1 MAWRIFV
8 RDAKRVLR
16 NPVAL
21 IVTIAIAF
29 LPGLYAWANIAA
41 NWDPYSSSGNLHVAV
56 ANEDAGSYSSL
67 TGKVNIGKQ
76 LMEQLKSS
84 HSLGWQFV
92 SSDVAR
98 EGVASGRYYAALIV
112 PRDFSSHLVG
122 ALEGSGRRPQLQYY
136 VNEKL
141 NPIAPKVTDIGAST
155 VEGKIS
161 TEFTRQVS
169 KAVVAQLRKARTDI
183 DNGLAS
189 TRDDAVS
196 STEDALKNIEST
208 RKSIDGLVASLKG
221 SKTSLKAVDKKLSGL
236 GSSVEDMRRSLKNT
250 QKLISSTRKSAD
262 KFNSSASLLLS
273 NGASNLSLLS
283 MQAGNAASTIDQAL
297 TDVSVSANDVQAK
310 LSLIVSL
317 NDSIVSQLGNALENS
332 GIPRGSDTYKAMEA
346 QISTLRDRA
355 NAQRAELQSFTSA
368 SRSALSSAQTA
379 ANNMG
384 SALSNGASSGANL
397 LNTANSQLNGNLSA
411 TFSATL
417 GSLETLVSS
426 ADGTLIAL
434 SSNISQTRHIL
445 SQLDGLIGQTSA
457 TLSTTSGSLGKA
469 AHQLDKIRT
478 DLVALDSSRIWREL
492 RNISLDPQEI
502 STFISSPVSLE
513 TKAVYPIS
521 NYGSAIAP
529 FYTNLALWVGGFILV
544 AIIKI
549 EVDREGLKKFRA
561 RDAYMGRFLIFL
573 GIGLFQGLITTVGD
587 LLMGIQCKDP
597 VLFILAGVFLSF
609 TYVSIMYALATTF
622 KHIGKAIGVLLVI
635 VQIPGSSGTY
645 PIELMPKFFR
655 NIEPWLPFT
664 YGINAMRETIGGLY
678 KAAYW
683 HNIAM
688 LLPFIIGAFLVG
700 IYVRPYMLNLNALFD
715 RRLGETDL
723 FIAEKNNLT
732 NSRFRLSNILQ
743 NLLDSAGYKERIRKR
758 SQAFL
763 RVYPRLI
770 AGGIASIIIIPI
782 IFLVLMFVVPVKI
795 GFLIAWIVSI
805 IVIDM
810 FLIILEYMRESY
822 TRELGLSEMTG
833 ERMRTSVLDHIRRR
847 WFFADDSPDAQDG
860 ADNTERDTG
869 GGTGSNGSG
878 AAGPAAE
885 GGAGKGKGGRS

>member
-1 MAWRIFV
+1 
-8 RDAKRVLR
+8 
-16 NPVAL
+16 
-21 IVTIAIAF
+21 
-29 LPGLYAWANIAA
+29 
-41 NWDPYSSSGNLHVAV
+41 
-56 ANEDAGSYSSL
+56 
-67 TGKVNIGKQ
+67 
-76 LMEQLKSS
+76 
-84 HSLGWQFV
+84 
-92 SSDVAR
+92 
-98 EGVASGRYYAALIV
+98 
-112 PRDFSSHLVG
+112 
-122 ALEGSGRRPQLQYY
+122 
-136 VNEKL
+136 
-141 NPIAPKVTDIGAST
+141 
-155 VEGKIS
+155 
-161 TEFTRQVS
+161 
-169 KAVVAQLRKARTDI
+169 
-183 DNGLAS
+183 
-189 TRDDAVS
+189 
-196 STEDALKNIEST
+196 
-208 RKSIDGLVASLKG
+208 
-221 SKTSLKAVDKKLSGL
+221 
-236 GSSVEDMRRSLKNT
+236 
-250 QKLISSTRKSAD
+250 
-262 KFNSSASLLLS
+262 
-273 NGASNLSLLS
+273 
-283 MQAGNAASTIDQAL
+283 
-297 TDVSVSANDVQAK
+297 
-310 LSLIVSL
+310 
-317 NDSIVSQLGNALENS
+317 
-332 GIPRGSDTYKAMEA
+332 
-346 QISTLRDRA
+346 
-355 NAQRAELQSFTSA
+355 
-368 SRSALSSAQTA
+368 
-379 ANNMG
+379 MG

-417 GSLETLVSS
+417 GSLESLISS

-457 TLSTTSGSLGKA
+457 TLSTTSGSLGGA
-469 AHQLDKIRT
+469 ARRLDKIHT

-549 EVDREGLKKFRA
+549 EVDREGLKKFGA

-597 VLFILAGVFLSF
+597 ALFILAGVFLSF
-609 TYVSIMYALATTF
+609 TYVSIIYALSTTF

-770 AGGIASIIIIPI
+770 AGGIASIIIIPV

-847 WFFADDSPDAQDG
+847 WFPADGSPDAQDG
-860 ADNTERDTG
+860 ADDTERDTG
-869 GGTGSNGSG
+869 AGNSSSGSG

-885 GGAGKGKGGRS
+885 GGTGKGRGGRS